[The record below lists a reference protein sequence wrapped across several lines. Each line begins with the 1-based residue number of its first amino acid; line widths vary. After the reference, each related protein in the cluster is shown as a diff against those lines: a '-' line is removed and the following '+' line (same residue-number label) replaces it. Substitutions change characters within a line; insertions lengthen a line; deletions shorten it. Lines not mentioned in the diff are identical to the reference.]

1 MFATGRVML
10 QLDEDKLKDTIKK
23 TEKVYVIIIK
33 KRTSYKPTDITS
45 KDIFDE
51 ADLKVENVISLF
63 VNLKYTLLNPD
74 ELNKL
79 I

>member
-10 QLDEDKLKDTIKK
+10 QLDKDKLKDTIKK

-33 KRTSYKPTDITS
+33 KRTSYTTKDITS

-63 VNLKYTLLNPD
+63 VNIRNTLLNPD